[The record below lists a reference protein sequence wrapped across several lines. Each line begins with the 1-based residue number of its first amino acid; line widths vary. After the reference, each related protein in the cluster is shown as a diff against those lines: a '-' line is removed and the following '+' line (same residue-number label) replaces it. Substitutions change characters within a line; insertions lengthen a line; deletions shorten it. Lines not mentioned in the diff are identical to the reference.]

1 MKRIVSQLDKRWS
14 SVEMVGSESRY
25 DKYFSNMQIFEKYI
39 YISEDVGVG
48 SCLYKYIHAIY
59 FTFTQRKNIGV
70 MSLKIK
76 EFALITIVFLSSM
89 DGFYFY
95 VMFMTTYL
103 VEYYL

>member
-1 MKRIVSQLDKRWS
+1 
-14 SVEMVGSESRY
+14 MVGSESRY

-76 EFALITIVFLSSM
+76 EFALITFITLILYITM

-95 VMFMTTYL
+95 VMFYD
-103 VEYYL
+103 YISC